1 MGKALTPILMI
12 QTLSSHEAGQ
22 QQEQAQV
29 MESTVRI

>member
-12 QTLSSHEAGQ
+12 QTLSSQEAGLL
-22 QQEQAQV
+22 QEQAQV